1 MIHGFHQVLTTA
13 PFEHRK
19 TLLHLFIKRITLN
32 ASKKIETIE
41 LSFDENV
48 DSFFSSP
55 SVAAGDSLQRKQVR
69 KREKI
74 EIAI

>member
-1 MIHGFHQVLTTA
+1 M
-13 PFEHRK
+13 
-19 TLLHLFIKRITLN
+19 N
-32 ASKKIETIE
+32 ASKQIERIE

-55 SVAAGDSLQRKQVR
+55 PVVATADSFQRKQTR